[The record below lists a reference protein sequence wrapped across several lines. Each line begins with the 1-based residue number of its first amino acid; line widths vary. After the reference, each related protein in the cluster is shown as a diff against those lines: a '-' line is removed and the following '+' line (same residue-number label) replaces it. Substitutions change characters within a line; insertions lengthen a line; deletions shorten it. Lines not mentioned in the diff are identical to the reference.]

1 MTILVN
7 PSAWELF
14 DMGRKKMEEK
24 LYLIMN
30 DAIYAS
36 FKNCKEKGSIIQDSQ
51 KGYVYKMTTPK
62 KLDFFDFGVLM
73 AINTLFLNYE
83 NKKIHYEH
91 IKKLITGNKTARL
104 SADCKK
110 NSTISKN
117 TIIKSLQSLSK
128 TYLKIELEEKNIVD
142 GTLIDIELNEDCFA
156 FNACPLLLKLYK
168 SNIKTLDLNLFCID
182 SQTLTYRKGK
192 LSMNPNRDNIA
203 AKVYILANILC
214 GKEAIDLNHV
224 KDLYGFN
231 KKMTYLN
238 NCLKKYPSNA
248 DKIKRS
254 IYKETGKFEKI
265 FLNLFMTEML
275 KRQIISKY
283 EINKMTIKVHKM

>member
-1 MTILVN
+1 MILLNLSV
-7 PSAWELF
+7 WELC

-30 DAIYAS
+30 DAVNAS
-36 FKNCKEKGSIIQDSQ
+36 FRNCKEKGSIIQDSQ

-73 AINTLFLNYE
+73 AMNTLFLNYE
-83 NKKIHYEH
+83 NKRIRYEH
-91 IKKLITGNKTARL
+91 IKKLITGNKAARL

-117 TIIKSLQSLSK
+117 TIIKSLQSLNK
-128 TYLKIELEEKNIVD
+128 TSLKIELEEKEILN
-142 GTLIDIELNEDCFA
+142 GKLIDIELNEDGFT
-156 FNACPLLLKLYK
+156 FSACPLLLRLYK
-168 SNIKTLDLNLFCID
+168 SHGKILGLNLFCIN
-182 SQTLTYRKGK
+182 SQILTFRKDK
-192 LSMNPNRDNIA
+192 LSMNPNHDNIA

-214 GKEAIDLNHV
+214 GKETIDLNHV

-248 DKIKRS
+248 DKIKRN
-254 IYKETGKFEKI
+254 ICKETGKFEKI

-275 KRQIISKY
+275 KLQIISKY